1 MASYIKSALSQN
13 RNYILEIKTV
23 SPNINSITC
32 DSNNKLLLTVSV
44 KDFMGNPVSKVRIN
58 TAVANGIGEVFPKYG
73 LTDDDGDC
81 IVTYVP
87 PAIKQSDVEKFK
99 NNIPIKASISSS
111 IAKVNITRTFEIA
124 IKPIPIVYIHGYQE
138 SKNVFTSMDNYL
150 VKSGFESGFFSY
162 DSNEG
167 VELSAYDLAKFLEES
182 RLYYL
187 DRGLQVKSF
196 NIICH
201 SMGGLV
207 ARYYTCS
214 DKYWVSNDVNKL
226 IFIATPHKGS
236 HIASIGASIYDDYG
250 IRDLQPDSDLINKIF
265 PKLFNKGLN
274 STIQTANILGQYD
287 EVVSF
292 DSASLEE
299 WDIKT
304 EVYNVGENNLTVD
317 SILKGTFMPALNH
330 ENILSNT
337 KVFERIEEMLY
348 QDLKFPTY
356 LQ

>member
-1 MASYIKSALSQN
+1 M
-13 RNYILEIKTV
+13 E
-23 SPNINSITC
+23 
-32 DSNNKLLLTVSV
+32 
-44 KDFMGNPVSKVRIN
+44 
-58 TAVANGIGEVFPKYG
+58 
-73 LTDDDGDC
+73 
-81 IVTYVP
+81 
-87 PAIKQSDVEKFK
+87 
-99 NNIPIKASISSS
+99 
-111 IAKVNITRTFEIA
+111 
-124 IKPIPIVYIHGYQE
+124 
-138 SKNVFTSMDNYL
+138 
-150 VKSGFESGFFSY
+150 
-162 DSNEG
+162 
-167 VELSAYDLAKFLEES
+167 
-182 RLYYL
+182 
-187 DRGLQVKSF
+187 RGLKVKSF

-214 DKYWVSNDVNKL
+214 DRYWISNDINKM

-250 IRDLQPDSDLINKIF
+250 IRDLQPDSDLLNKIL
-265 PKLFNKGLN
+265 PRMFNKGLN

-287 EVVSF
+287 EVVTF

-317 SILKGTFMPALNH
+317 SILKGKFMPALNH

-348 QDLKFPTY
+348 QDLKFPAY
-356 LQ
+356 LK